1 MKKQKAK
8 LFLNNYFNN
17 NKTAENVIANADI
30 DALGPLS
37 LKAVIASESNTLIL
51 TSSLNST
58 EAVYASINE
67 WKNILDFNIS
77 ISVLHEIGNNKE
89 FIPENEAKRSRT
101 FYEAGS
107 SEKRCFI
114 ASVNACFSMSTSLKK
129 FIDNYMELKVGESY
143 EMDKLAAKL
152 VDLDYDN
159 EYQVGDYC
167 EFALRGGIID
177 IYSPLEDYPVRIEF
191 WGNEI
196 DNMRLFSPQSQKSI
210 KIVNN
215 YKIVP
220 RSSASE
226 GNNRYTFL
234 DYFNVPPHVIIIYPD
249 ECKNFIDEN
258 KSEIYNEKLLE
269 LELIDCKLTKIYK
282 NIENSKIVDKAVNS
296 DISSIPID
304 ITGDFNSETEGIGHD
319 LYNQIIRNQIH
330 YWLDNDYD
338 ISIFI
343 NTEITENRLK
353 EWACENEFKISD
365 FTFLIGQLTKGVI
378 FGEHK
383 KVLLSYKEVFF
394 APHKRSPYKSLLP
407 VRQKE
412 AITRSAYAD
421 IEVGS
426 QVVHINHG
434 IGIYHGIKEI
444 KVSGSYREVMEIEF
458 DEEVRLY
465 VPIWQASL
473 ITRYIGTKKNIPKLS
488 KIGEMRW
495 ARLKN
500 AAQRAAKT
508 LAAEML
514 RIQAMRYSCDGYKFP
529 EDDEEQF
536 NFEMAFP
543 FVETVDQ
550 IKASHD
556 IKSDLMMSKPMDR
569 LVCGDVGYG
578 KTEVAMRGVFKVV
591 MTGKQVAIL
600 TPTTILAQQH
610 YYTFLERFAEYPVII
625 EMISRF
631 RTKAE
636 QKKIIEDLKEGK
648 IDIVIGTHRLTQ
660 NDVDFKSLGLVVID
674 EEQRFGVAHKEK
686 FKKMR
691 STVDVL
697 TMTAT
702 PIPRTLYLAMSGIR
716 DLSTIMTAPNNRLP
730 VQTMLC
736 LFDFNIIKKAI
747 LNEVKRSGQVFYLY
761 NRVKTIDR
769 RCKELQELIPDVK
782 FAVAHGQ
789 MNENELEE
797 IMSQFIDG
805 KIDVLIC
812 TTIIESGVDIPNANT
827 IIIERADRFGLAE
840 LYQLRGRVGRW
851 SRQAYAYL
859 LIPESNIMSST
870 ARERLGAIRKYT
882 QLGAGFKLALRDL
895 EIRGSG
901 NILGTQQSGHINAV
915 GFGLYCQLLKSSI
928 SLLKGKKDICTSEVD
943 LFFDFIDF
951 GQSSNKNKLSAH
963 LSSKYI
969 TSERL
974 RLEFYRKFSFVV
986 SYQEIEDLTEEIKDR
1001 FGKLPSEAKL
1011 YIEIM
1016 KLRLTVSLGGYS
1028 SLSVRDGHIFIEN
1041 DKGKEFLLNGKIP
1054 EIKSNTAEQKL
1065 IELSDIINR
1074 YICEK

>member
-1 MKKQKAK
+1 
-8 LFLNNYFNN
+8 
-17 NKTAENVIANADI
+17 
-30 DALGPLS
+30 
-37 LKAVIASESNTLIL
+37 
-51 TSSLNST
+51 
-58 EAVYASINE
+58 
-67 WKNILDFNIS
+67 
-77 ISVLHEIGNNKE
+77 
-89 FIPENEAKRSRT
+89 
-101 FYEAGS
+101 
-107 SEKRCFI
+107 
-114 ASVNACFSMSTSLKK
+114 
-129 FIDNYMELKVGESY
+129 
-143 EMDKLAAKL
+143 
-152 VDLDYDN
+152 
-159 EYQVGDYC
+159 
-167 EFALRGGIID
+167 
-177 IYSPLEDYPVRIEF
+177 
-191 WGNEI
+191 
-196 DNMRLFSPQSQKSI
+196 MRLFSPESQKSI
-210 KIVNN
+210 KVIDN

-220 RSSASE
+220 RSSAVQ
-226 GNNRYTFL
+226 NDTQYTFL
-234 DYFNVPPHVIIIYPD
+234 DYFKEPPCIIIIYPD
-249 ECKNFIDEN
+249 ECEN
-258 KSEIYNEKLLE
+258 YLDQDKSEIYKEKLFGIE
-269 LELIDCKLTKIYK
+269 PSYKKITRIYK
-282 NIENSKIVDKAVNS
+282 NVENSKITSNTINS
-296 DISSIPID
+296 DITSIPLGA
-304 ITGDFNSETEGIGHD
+304 TGEFNSETEGIGYD
-319 LYNQIIRNQIH
+319 LYNQIIQNQIH
-330 YWLDNDYD
+330 FYLDNDYD

-343 NTEITENRLK
+343 NTEITENRIK
-353 EWACENEFKISD
+353 EWTIENKFKISD
-365 FTFLIGQLTKGVI
+365 FKFCIGQLTKGVI
-378 FGEHK
+378 FTEHK
-383 KVLLSYKEVFF
+383 KVLLSYKEIFF
-394 APHKRSPYKSLLP
+394 APHKRSSYKSLLP

-412 AITRSAYAD
+412 TFTRSAYAD
-421 IEVGS
+421 IEIGS

-488 KIGEMRW
+488 KVGEMRW

-514 RIQAMRYSCDGYKFP
+514 RIQAMRYSCDGYQFP
-529 EDDEEQF
+529 ADDEEQF

-569 LVCGDVGYG
+569 LICGDVGYG

-600 TPTTILAQQH
+600 APTTILTQQH
-610 YYTFLERFAEYPVII
+610 YYSFLERFAEYPVII

-636 QKKIIEDLKEGK
+636 QKKIIENLKEGK
-648 IDIVIGTHRLTQ
+648 IDIIIGTHRLTQ

-730 VQTMLC
+730 VQTILC
-736 LFDFNIIKKAI
+736 LFDYNVIEKAI
-747 LNEVKRSGQVFYLY
+747 LNEVKRGGQVFFLY
-761 NRVKTIDR
+761 NRVKTIEN
-769 RCKELQELIPDVK
+769 RCRELRKLMPEVK
-782 FAVAHGQ
+782 FSVAHGQ
-789 MNENELEE
+789 MSGNELEE
-797 IMSQFIDG
+797 IMSMFIDG
-805 KIDVLIC
+805 KIDVLVC

-870 ARERLGAIRKYT
+870 ARDRLGAIRKYT

-915 GFGLYCQLLKSSI
+915 GFGLYCQLLKASI
-928 SLLKGKKDICTSEVD
+928 SSLKGKKDICMAEVD

-951 GQSSNKNKLSAH
+951 GQNSNKAKLSAY

-974 RLEFYRKFSFVV
+974 RLEFYRKFSFIV
-986 SYQEIEDLTEEIKDR
+986 SHQEIEALAEEIKDR
-1001 FGKLPSEAKL
+1001 FGTLPTEAKL
-1011 YIEIM
+1011 YVEIM
-1016 KLRLTVSLGGYS
+1016 KLRLIVSMGGYS
-1028 SLSVRDGHIFIEN
+1028 SLSVKDGHIFIEN
-1041 DKGKEFLLNGKIP
+1041 DKGKELLINGKIP
-1054 EIKSNTAEQKL
+1054 RIKSRTAEQKL
-1065 IELSDIINR
+1065 IELSDIIYTYVLNKR
-1074 YICEK
+1074 

>member
-1 MKKQKAK
+1 MAKQNTK
-8 LFLNNYFNN
+8 LFLNNYFAD
-17 NKTAENVIANADI
+17 NKTIDKVVINADS
-30 DALGPLS
+30 DALGPLC
-37 LKAVIASESNTLIL
+37 LKNIIASVSNALVL

-58 EAVYASINE
+58 EKVYASINE
-67 WKNILDFNIS
+67 WKNILDFNIPV
-77 ISVLHEIGNNKE
+77 SVLHEIGNNKE

-107 SEKRCFI
+107 PEKRCFI
-114 ASVNACFSMSTSLKK
+114 SSVNACLTPSASPSK
-129 FIDNYMELKVGESY
+129 FINSYLELKVGESY
-143 EMDKLAAKL
+143 EIDKLAAKL
-152 VDLDYDN
+152 IDLDYDN

-167 EFALRGGIID
+167 EFALRGGIVD

-191 WGNEI
+191 WGDEI
-196 DNMRLFSPQSQKSI
+196 DNMRLFSPQSQKSV
-210 KIVNN
+210 KSVNS
-215 YKIVP
+215 YRVVP
-220 RSSASE
+220 RSSACE
-226 GNNRYTFL
+226 EDAKYTFL
-234 DYFNVPPHVIIIYPD
+234 NYFKETPHIIIIYPD
-249 ECKNFIDEN
+249 ECEDYLDDDKVDIYQG
-258 KSEIYNEKLLE
+258 KLSEFKHTDDKFTI
-269 LELIDCKLTKIYK
+269 IYK
-282 NIENSKIVDKAVNS
+282 NSENSKITGEAVNS
-296 DISSIPID
+296 DISAIPVD
-304 ITGDFNSETEGIGHD
+304 IMGDFNSETESIGHE
-319 LYNQIIRNQIH
+319 LYNQIIQNQIH
-330 YWLDNDYD
+330 FWLDNNYD

-353 EWACENEFKISD
+353 EWAGESEFNISD
-365 FTFLIGQLTKGVI
+365 FTFSIGQLTKGVI
-378 FGEHK
+378 FSKHK
-383 KVLLSYKEVFF
+383 KVFLSYKEIFF

-407 VRQKE
+407 IRQKE
-412 AITRSAYAD
+412 TFTRSSYAD
-421 IEVGS
+421 IDVGS
-426 QVVHINHG
+426 HVVHISHG

-444 KVSGSYREVMEIEF
+444 NVSGSYREVMEIEF
-458 DEEVRLY
+458 DEDVKLY

-500 AAQRAAKT
+500 AALRAAKT

-529 EDDEEQF
+529 GDDEEQL

-543 FVETVDQ
+543 FVETDDQ
-550 IKASHD
+550 IKASRD
-556 IKSDLMMSKPMDR
+556 IKNDLMMSKPMDR

-578 KTEVAMRGVFKVV
+578 KTEVAMRGIFKVV
-591 MTGKQVAIL
+591 MTGKQVAVL
-600 TPTTILAQQH
+600 APTTILAQQH

-631 RTKAE
+631 RSKSE
-636 QKKIIEDLKEGK
+636 QKKIIDDLKEGK
-648 IDIVIGTHRLTQ
+648 IDIVIGTHRLAQ
-660 NDVDFKSLGLVVID
+660 SDVDFKSLGLVVID
-674 EEQRFGVAHKEK
+674 EEQRFGVTHKEI
-686 FKKMR
+686 FKKIR

-716 DLSTIMTAPNNRLP
+716 DLSKIMTAPNNRLP

-736 LFDFNIIKKAI
+736 LFDFNVIKKAI
-747 LNEVKRSGQVFYLY
+747 LNEVKRGGQVFYLY

-769 RCKELQELIPDVK
+769 RCKELQELIPEVK

-789 MNENELEE
+789 MHEKELEE
-797 IMSQFIDG
+797 IMSLFIDG

-928 SLLKGKKDICTSEVD
+928 SLLKGKKDICMSEVD

-951 GQSSNKNKLSAH
+951 GKSSVKNKLNAY
-963 LSSKYI
+963 LSSEYI

-974 RLEFYRKFSFVV
+974 RLEFYRKFSFVS
-986 SYQEIEDLTEEIKDR
+986 SYQEIEDLTEEIVDR
-1001 FGKLPSEAKL
+1001 FGKLPSEATL

-1028 SLSVRDGHIFIEN
+1028 SLSVKDGHIFIVNE
-1041 DKGKEFLLNGKIP
+1041 KGSELLVNGKIP
-1054 EIKSNTAEQKL
+1054 KIKNKTAEQKL
-1065 IELSDIINR
+1065 TELSDIIYR
-1074 YICEK
+1074 YM